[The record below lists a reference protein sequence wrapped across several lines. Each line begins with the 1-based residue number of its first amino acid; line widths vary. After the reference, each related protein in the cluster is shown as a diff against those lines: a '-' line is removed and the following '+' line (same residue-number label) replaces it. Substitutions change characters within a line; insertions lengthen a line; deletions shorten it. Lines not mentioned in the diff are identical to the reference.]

1 MEANS
6 TIVVLKMEF
15 NDSIQPHR
23 RSCTELMQ
31 PNVHDAYYPG
41 KSAFS
46 LPVYEANADKNRPM
60 RCRTGLPALSDL
72 QSPYS
77 PQFRI

>member
-1 MEANS
+1 M
-6 TIVVLKMEF
+6 KF
-15 NDSIQPHR
+15 NASIQQHL
-23 RSCTELMQ
+23 RSCTELMRI
-31 PNVHDAYYPG
+31 NVQDPYYPG

-46 LPVYEANADKNRPM
+46 LPFHEAAAYKNRRKRSRM
-60 RCRTGLPALSDL
+60 GLPALPDL